1 MSGHKPKILSAGAV
15 VVRQTDKGLRFLMLR
30 AFRHWDFPKGLV
42 ENGETPRQAALREVK
57 EETTIA
63 DLEFP
68 WGNSYIE
75 TGPYNRGKVARY
87 YLARTRQA
95 KVDLPV
101 NEIIGR
107 PEHSEYR
114 WLSLRQARALVSPR
128 VAKVLAWAADA
139 LDLK

>member
-1 MSGHKPKILSAGAV
+1 M
-15 VVRQTDKGLRFLMLR
+15 
-30 AFRHWDFPKGLV
+30 

-87 YLARTRQA
+87 YLARTRQS

>member
-1 MSGHKPKILSAGAV
+1 MSGRKPKILSAGAV
-15 VVRQTDKGLRFLMLR
+15 VVRQTDTGLRFLMLR

-68 WGNSYIE
+68 WGNRYIE

>member
-1 MSGHKPKILSAGAV
+1 MSGRKPKILSAGAV
-15 VVRQTDKGLRFLMLR
+15 VVRRTDKGLRFLMLR

-42 ENGETPRQAALREVK
+42 ENGETPRQAALREVQ

-75 TGPYNRGKVARY
+75 TARY
-87 YLARTRQA
+87 YLAETRQK

-128 VAKVLAWAADA
+128 VAKVLAWAADN